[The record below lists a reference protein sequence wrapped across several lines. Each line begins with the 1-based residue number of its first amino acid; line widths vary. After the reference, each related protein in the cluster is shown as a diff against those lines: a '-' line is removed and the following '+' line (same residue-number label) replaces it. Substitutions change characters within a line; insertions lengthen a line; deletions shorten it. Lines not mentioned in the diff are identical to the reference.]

1 MIDKVCIFPELTDEP
16 INDSANFNSTAYWKI
31 LKPSIKVANPM
42 AHVEG
47 NFHGPT
53 EDPSTT
59 SQQPTKKNFEDC
71 FICPSLEG
79 KAKSPVFSRYKQRK
93 LNVQKQPLSQ
103 DVPVKKGVANQ
114 GFIDHHQLDQTSPH
128 TSSLKPLFAT
138 HSLQL

>member
-1 MIDKVCIFPELTDEP
+1 MVLLKIHPPLL
-16 INDSANFNSTAYWKI
+16 NNQQRKI
-31 LKPSIKVANPM
+31 LKTVSFVQVLK
-42 AHVEG
+42 G
-47 NFHGPT
+47 RR
-53 EDPSTT
+53 
-59 SQQPTKKNFEDC
+59 
-71 FICPSLEG
+71 SLQF
-79 KAKSPVFSRYKQRK
+79 FSRYKQRK